1 MRRIVFL
8 IFSFI
13 FFLNA
18 SENYTFLVKEY
29 NKEIELEAKIISNIA
44 QSLKITQGKVSLY
57 IPQISDVEKNI
68 YSGFFNI
75 ANSCDEADFIFV
87 KDEKNDNQLC
97 NGNHK
102 IFFTN
107 NYDSLLKNKKFIG
120 AFFWSKSRPN
130 IVFIKDRL
138 VENSIELPEIY
149 NKFIEE
155 F

>member
-29 NKEIELEAKIISNIA
+29 SKEIELEAKIISNIA

-75 ANSCDEADFIFV
+75 ANSRDEADFIFV